1 MKNKKIRS
9 EKRNDSKPKFSSY
22 DRESGAN
29 TLLKLE
35 GITKIFNEGTPDEKI
50 ALNQINL
57 HLKPGDFVTVI
68 GSNGAG
74 KSTMMNMISGV
85 LTPDVGKVWIDGKDV
100 TSLSE
105 YKRSQYIGRVFQ
117 DPMAGTA
124 PSMTIEENLA
134 IAYARNANRT
144 LRLGVNRERRDFFRT
159 ALEKLHLN
167 LENRLNAKVGLL
179 SGGERQALS
188 LLMATFTKP
197 SILLLDEHTAAL
209 DPSRAELI
217 TKLTKELVEED
228 NLTTLMVTHNMQ
240 QAIDLGNRL
249 IMMDKGQI
257 ILEVN
262 EDQKPN
268 LTIPDLMAEFER
280 IRGEKMTTDRTL
292 LG

>member
-1 MKNKKIRS
+1 M
-9 EKRNDSKPKFSSY
+9 
-22 DRESGAN
+22 
-29 TLLKLE
+29 LKLD
-35 GITKIFNEGTPDEKI
+35 GINKIFNEGTPDEKV
-50 ALNQINL
+50 ALDHINL
-57 HLKPGDFVTVI
+57 HLAPGDFVTII

-74 KSTMMNMISGV
+74 KSTMMNMISGA
-85 LTPDVGKVWIDGKDV
+85 LTPDIGAVSINGNDV
-100 TSLSE
+100 TRLPE
-105 YKRSQYIGRVFQ
+105 YKRSHFIGRVFQ

-134 IAYARNANRT
+134 IAYSRNAKRT
-144 LRLGVNRERRDFFRT
+144 LRFGVDKKRRDYFKT
-159 ALEKLHLN
+159 SLERLGLN
-167 LENRLNAKVGLL
+167 LENRLSAKVGLL

-217 TKLTKELVEED
+217 TRLTKELVDAD

-240 QAIDLGNRL
+240 QALDLGNRL

-257 ILEVN
+257 ILQVGA
-262 EDQKPN
+262 DRKPD

-280 IRGEKMTTDRTL
+280 IRGEKMNSDRAL